1 MIHKIFGLRNTWGVA
16 NVLVGEHDLQE
27 IWQAPLPGL
36 KVGVAGGPVPPDPA
50 ELLIS
55 EGFVELLNQVR
66 LEFDYVLLDVPSTQR
81 ASDAVVVASQADG
94 VLLVIDSEGTQKRS
108 IRGSMRSLETVGASV
123 LGMVINNAT
132 TSADGY

>member
-1 MIHKIFGLRNTWGVA
+1 MIHKIFGLQNTWGVV
-16 NVLVGEHDLQE
+16 NVLVGEYDLQE
-27 IWQAPLPGL
+27 ICQAPLPGL
-36 KVGVAGGPVPPDPA
+36 TVGVAGPVPPDPA

-66 LEFDYVLLDVPSTQR
+66 REFDYVLLDVPSTQL
-81 ASDAVVVASQADG
+81 ASDAIVVASQADG
-94 VLLVIDSEGTQKRS
+94 VLLVIDSKGTQKRS
-108 IRGSMRSLETVGASV
+108 IRQSMRSLETVGASV